1 MIDFKLAKNS
11 ISFEIKKLATEVNE
25 NIKQGDKIY
34 NLAIADLKS

>member
-11 ISFEIKKLATEVNE
+11 ISFEIKKLATEFDE

-34 NLAIADLKS
+34 NFAIADLKS